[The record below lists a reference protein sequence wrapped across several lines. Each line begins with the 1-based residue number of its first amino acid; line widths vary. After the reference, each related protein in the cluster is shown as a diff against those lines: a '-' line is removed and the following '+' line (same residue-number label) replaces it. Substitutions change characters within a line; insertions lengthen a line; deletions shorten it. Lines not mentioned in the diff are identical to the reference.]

1 MVVSPQC
8 PSCVGGVLKAI
19 KSVGWIGGEKLGVK
33 GKNGWGLTSP
43 KSSVC
48 VWKKNVDHPPM
59 FFSDNG
65 VCDLSKVLGILPSS
79 LSFDRFLR
87 KSHSAIQPPDK
98 TTVKR
103 HSSLMHHW

>member
-19 KSVGWIGGEKLGVK
+19 ESVGWIGGEKLGVK

-48 VWKKNVDHPPM
+48 VWKKNLDHPPILFLIM
-59 FFSDNG
+59 GSVISVNCWVFSPRPS
-65 VCDLSKVLGILPSS
+65 LSTVFSGSPILPSS
-79 LSFDRFLR
+79 RLTKLLSN
-87 KSHSAIQPPDK
+87 AIP
-98 TTVKR
+98 
-103 HSSLMHHW
+103 L